1 MNSDGETRRS
11 SEMAI
16 RVVVSTGKRKTSL
29 AKATVKNG
37 RGRIR
42 INGRP
47 LEIHQPEVAKMRI
60 MEPLILFGEGWK
72 KYDIRVRVRG
82 GGVMSQADAVRM
94 SIATGLFRMSQDYE
108 ARSRMLEHD
117 RTMLV
122 GDPRRTEP
130 KKFGG
135 PSARSRYQKS
145 YR

>member
-1 MNSDGETRRS
+1 
-11 SEMAI
+11 MAI

-29 AKATVKNG
+29 AKATIKNG
-37 RGRIR
+37 IGRIR

-60 MEPLILFGEGWK
+60 MEPLILFGDGWT
-72 KYDIRVRVRG
+72 KYDIRVRVHG

>member
-1 MNSDGETRRS
+1 M
-11 SEMAI
+11 

-29 AKATVKNG
+29 AKATIKDG
-37 RGRIR
+37 TGRIR

-47 LEIHQPEVAKMRI
+47 LEIQQPELARMRI
-60 MEPLILFGEGWK
+60 MEPLILFGEGWRR
-72 KYDIRVRVRG
+72 YDIRVRTKG
-82 GGVMSQADAVRM
+82 GGFMSQADAVRM
-94 SIATGLFRMSQDYE
+94 AIATGLVRMSQDFE
-108 ARSRMLEHD
+108 ARSKMIEHD

>member
-1 MNSDGETRRS
+1 M
-11 SEMAI
+11 

-29 AKATVKNG
+29 AKATIKDG
-37 RGRIR
+37 TGKIR

-47 LEIHQPEVAKMRI
+47 LEIQQPELARMRI

-72 KYDIRVRVRG
+72 RYDIRVRTKG
-82 GGVMSQADAVRM
+82 GGFMSQADAVRM
-94 SIATGLFRMSQDYE
+94 AIATGLVRMSQDFE
-108 ARSRMLEHD
+108 ARSKMIEHD

>member
-1 MNSDGETRRS
+1 
-11 SEMAI
+11 MAI

-29 AKATVKNG
+29 AKATIKNG
-37 RGRIR
+37 SGRIR

-60 MEPLILFGEGWK
+60 MEPLILFGDGWTK
-72 KYDIRVRVRG
+72 FDIRVRVRG

>member
-1 MNSDGETRRS
+1 LEKPGGSKV
-11 SEMAI
+11 

-29 AKATVKNG
+29 AKATIKDG
-37 RGRIR
+37 TGRIR

-47 LEIHQPEVAKMRI
+47 LEIQQPELARMRI

-72 KYDIRVRVRG
+72 RYDIRVRTRG
-82 GGVMSQADAVRM
+82 GGFMSQADAVRM
-94 SIATGLFRMSQDYE
+94 AIATGLIRMSQDFE
-108 ARSRMLEHD
+108 VRSKMIEHD

>member
-1 MNSDGETRRS
+1 M
-11 SEMAI
+11 

-29 AKATVKNG
+29 AKATIKDG
-37 RGRIR
+37 TGRIR

-47 LEIHQPEVAKMRI
+47 LEIQQPELARMRI
-60 MEPLILFGEGWK
+60 MEPLVLFGEGWK
-72 KYDIRVRVRG
+72 RYDIRVRTKG
-82 GGVMSQADAVRM
+82 GGFMSQADAVRM
-94 SIATGLFRMSQDYE
+94 AIATGLIRMSQDFE
-108 ARSRMLEHD
+108 VRSKMIEHD

>member
-1 MNSDGETRRS
+1 LEKPGGSKV
-11 SEMAI
+11 

-29 AKATVKNG
+29 AKATIKDG
-37 RGRIR
+37 TGRIR

-47 LEIHQPEVAKMRI
+47 LEIQQPELARMRI

-72 KYDIRVRVRG
+72 RYDIRVRTKG
-82 GGVMSQADAVRM
+82 GGFMSQADAVRM
-94 SIATGLFRMSQDYE
+94 AIATGLINMSQDFE
-108 ARSRMLEHD
+108 VRSKMIEHD

>member
-1 MNSDGETRRS
+1 M
-11 SEMAI
+11 

-29 AKATVKNG
+29 ANATIKDG
-37 RGRIR
+37 TGRIS

-47 LEIHQPEVAKMRI
+47 LEIQQPELARMRI

-72 KYDIRVRVRG
+72 RYDIRVRTRG
-82 GGVMSQADAVRM
+82 GGFMSQADAVRM
-94 SIATGLFRMSQDYE
+94 AIATGLIRMSQDFE
-108 ARSRMLEHD
+108 ARSKMIEHD

>member
-1 MNSDGETRRS
+1 LEKPGGSKV
-11 SEMAI
+11 

-29 AKATVKNG
+29 AKATIKDG
-37 RGRIR
+37 TGRIR

-47 LEIHQPEVAKMRI
+47 LEIQQPELARMRI

-72 KYDIRVRVRG
+72 RYDIRVRTKG
-82 GGVMSQADAVRM
+82 GGFMSQADAVRM
-94 SIATGLFRMSQDYE
+94 AIATGLIRMSQDFE
-108 ARSRMLEHD
+108 VRSKMIEHD

>member
-1 MNSDGETRRS
+1 M
-11 SEMAI
+11 

-29 AKATVKNG
+29 AKATIKDG
-37 RGRIR
+37 TGRIR

-47 LEIHQPEVAKMRI
+47 LEIQQPELARMRI

-72 KYDIRVRVRG
+72 RYDIRVRTKG
-82 GGVMSQADAVRM
+82 GGFMSQADAVRM
-94 SIATGLFRMSQDYE
+94 AIATGLVRMSQDFE
-108 ARSRMLEHD
+108 ARSKMIEHD

>member
-1 MNSDGETRRS
+1 M
-11 SEMAI
+11 
-16 RVVVSTGKRKTSL
+16 RVVVTTGKRKTSL
-29 AKATVKNG
+29 AKATVRDGN
-37 RGRIR
+37 GRIR
-42 INGRP
+42 INGQP
-47 LEIHQPEVAKMRI
+47 LEVLQPELARMRI

-72 KYDIRVRVRG
+72 RYDIKVRTKG
-82 GGVMSQADAVRM
+82 GGFMSQADAVRM
-94 SIATGLFRMSQDYE
+94 AIATGLFQMSQDFE
-108 ARSRMLEHD
+108 ARSKMIEHD

>member
-1 MNSDGETRRS
+1 
-11 SEMAI
+11 MAI

-29 AKATVKNG
+29 AKATIKNG
-37 RGRIR
+37 SGRIR
-42 INGRP
+42 VNGRP

-60 MEPLILFGEGWK
+60 MEPLILFGDGWK
-72 KYDIRVRVRG
+72 KYDIRVRVHG

-135 PSARSRYQKS
+135 PSARSRFQKS

>member
-1 MNSDGETRRS
+1 M
-11 SEMAI
+11 

-29 AKATVKNG
+29 AKATVRDG
-37 RGRIR
+37 TGRIR
-42 INGRP
+42 INGIP
-47 LEIHQPEVAKMRI
+47 LEVHQPELARMRI
-60 MEPLILFGEGWK
+60 IEPLILFGENWK
-72 KYDIRVRVRG
+72 RYDIKVRVKG
-82 GGVMSQADAVRM
+82 GGFMSQADAIRM
-94 SIATGLFRMSQDYE
+94 AIATGLIQMSQDFE
-108 ARSRMLEHD
+108 ARSKMVEHD

>member
-1 MNSDGETRRS
+1 M
-11 SEMAI
+11 

-29 AKATVKNG
+29 AKATIKDG
-37 RGRIR
+37 TGRIR

-47 LEIHQPEVAKMRI
+47 LEIQQPELARMRI

-72 KYDIRVRVRG
+72 RYDIRVRTKG
-82 GGVMSQADAVRM
+82 GGFMSQADAVRM
-94 SIATGLFRMSQDYE
+94 AIATGLIRMSQDFE
-108 ARSRMLEHD
+108 VRSKMIEHD

>member
-1 MNSDGETRRS
+1 MR
-11 SEMAI
+11 I
-16 RVVVSTGKRKTSL
+16 VVTTGKRKTSL
-29 AKATVKNG
+29 AKATVRDGN
-37 RGRIR
+37 GRIR
-42 INGRP
+42 INGQP
-47 LEIHQPEVAKMRI
+47 LEVLQPELARMRI

-72 KYDIRVRVRG
+72 RYDIKVRTKG
-82 GGVMSQADAVRM
+82 GGFMSQADAVRM
-94 SIATGLFRMSQDYE
+94 AIATGLFQMSQDFE
-108 ARSRMLEHD
+108 ARSKMIEHD

>member
-1 MNSDGETRRS
+1 M
-11 SEMAI
+11 

-29 AKATVKNG
+29 AKATVKDG
-37 RGRIR
+37 SGRIR
-42 INGRP
+42 INGQP
-47 LEIHQPEVAKMRI
+47 LEIMQPEMARLRI
-60 MEPLILFGEGWK
+60 MEPLIIFGEGWK
-72 KYDIRVRVRG
+72 RYDIKVRVRG
-82 GGVMSQADAVRM
+82 GGFMSQADAIRM
-94 SIATGLFRMSQDYE
+94 AVATGLVRMSQDFE

>member
-1 MNSDGETRRS
+1 M
-11 SEMAI
+11 

-29 AKATVKNG
+29 AKATVRDG
-37 RGRIR
+37 TGRIR
-42 INGRP
+42 INGIP
-47 LEIHQPEVAKMRI
+47 LEVHQPELARMRI
-60 MEPLILFGEGWK
+60 IEPLILFGENWK
-72 KYDIRVRVRG
+72 RYDIKVRVKG
-82 GGVMSQADAVRM
+82 GGFMSQADAIRM
-94 SIATGLFRMSQDYE
+94 AIATGLIRMSQDFE
-108 ARSRMLEHD
+108 ARSKMIEHD

>member
-1 MNSDGETRRS
+1 M
-11 SEMAI
+11 

-37 RGRIR
+37 IGRIR
-42 INGRP
+42 INGHP
-47 LEIHQPEVAKMRI
+47 LEIMQPEMARMRI

-72 KYDIRVRVRG
+72 RYDIRVRVRG
-82 GGVMSQADAVRM
+82 GGYMSQADAIRM
-94 SIATGLFRMSQDYE
+94 AIATGLIRMSQDFE

>member
-1 MNSDGETRRS
+1 MNSVGDTRRLH
-11 SEMAI
+11 EM

-29 AKATVKNG
+29 AKATVRDG
-37 RGRIR
+37 TGRIR
-42 INGRP
+42 INGIP
-47 LEIHQPEVAKMRI
+47 LEIHQPELARMRI
-60 MEPLILFGEGWK
+60 IEPLILFGEGWK
-72 KYDIRVRVRG
+72 RYDIKIRTKG
-82 GGVMSQADAVRM
+82 GGFMSQADAIRM
-94 SIATGLFRMSQDYE
+94 AIATGLIRMSQDFE
-108 ARSRMLEHD
+108 ARSKMIEHD

>member
-1 MNSDGETRRS
+1 
-11 SEMAI
+11 MAI

-29 AKATVKNG
+29 AKATIKNG
-37 RGRIR
+37 SGRIR

-47 LEIHQPEVAKMRI
+47 IEIHQPEVAKMRI
-60 MEPLILFGEGWK
+60 MEPLILFGDGWT

>member
-1 MNSDGETRRS
+1 MEKSGGS
-11 SEMAI
+11 KV

-29 AKATVKNG
+29 AKATIKDG
-37 RGRIR
+37 TGKIR

-47 LEIHQPEVAKMRI
+47 LEIQQPELARMRI

-72 KYDIRVRVRG
+72 RYDIRVRTRG
-82 GGVMSQADAVRM
+82 GGFMSQADAVRM
-94 SIATGLFRMSQDYE
+94 AIATGLIRMSQDFE
-108 ARSRMLEHD
+108 VRSKMIEHD

>member
-1 MNSDGETRRS
+1 M
-11 SEMAI
+11 
-16 RVVVSTGKRKTSL
+16 RVIVSTGKRKTSL
-29 AKATVKNG
+29 AKATIKNG
-37 RGRIR
+37 TGRIR
-42 INGRP
+42 INGEP
-47 LEIHQPEVAKMRI
+47 LEIKQPEITRMRI

-72 KYDIRVRVRG
+72 RYDIKVRVQG
-82 GGVMSQADAVRM
+82 GGFMSQADAVRM
-94 SIATGLFRMSQDYE
+94 AIAKGLVDMSQDFE
-108 ARSRMLEHD
+108 ARSKMLEHD

>member
-1 MNSDGETRRS
+1 M
-11 SEMAI
+11 
-16 RVVVSTGKRKTSL
+16 RVIVSTGKRKTSL

-37 RGRIR
+37 TGRIR
-42 INGRP
+42 INGTP
-47 LEIHQPEVAKMRI
+47 LEIYQPEVARLRI
-60 MEPLILFGEGWK
+60 TEALILFGEDWK
-72 KYDIRVRVRG
+72 KFDVKVRVKG
-82 GGVMSQADAVRM
+82 GGFMSQADAIRM
-94 SIATGLFRMSQDYE
+94 AIATGLFRMSQDFE

>member
-1 MNSDGETRRS
+1 M
-11 SEMAI
+11 

-29 AKATVKNG
+29 AKATIKDG
-37 RGRIR
+37 TGRIR

-47 LEIHQPEVAKMRI
+47 VEILQPELARMRV

-72 KYDIRVRVRG
+72 RYDIRIRTKG
-82 GGVMSQADAVRM
+82 GGFMSQADAIRM
-94 SIATGLFRMSQDYE
+94 AIATGLIQMSQDFE
-108 ARSRMLEHD
+108 ARSKMIEHD

>member
-1 MNSDGETRRS
+1 M
-11 SEMAI
+11 

-29 AKATVKNG
+29 AKATLRDG
-37 RGRIR
+37 AGRIR
-42 INGRP
+42 INGQP
-47 LEIHQPEVAKMRI
+47 LEILQPELARMRI

-72 KYDIRVRVRG
+72 RYDIKVRSEG
-82 GGVMSQADAVRM
+82 GGFMSQADAVRM
-94 SIATGLFRMSQDYE
+94 AISTGLFQMSQDFE
-108 ARSRMLEHD
+108 ARSKMIDHD